1 MRRRQVFLAITFV
14 VGPTNL
20 WSCWWWWW
28 WWFWVRP
35 PTPLPLVSS
44 FSTMLRLPC
53 FYLMKFLLSPYL
65 RCFRLSSINVNDQST
80 QKKFICLRS
89 FVASAKRLRDVDI
102 SGRLSNCNFFGWH
115 TIHNWFWRLVWSVM
129 RFSEK
134 RRSGSNDRTRF
145 GAYVTCA
152 VGSVT

>member
-20 WSCWWWWW
+20 WSCCCWWW

-102 SGRLSNCNFFGWH
+102 SGRQTANFLDGTQY
-115 TIHNWFWRLVWSVM
+115 TIGSGVWYGPSCDS
-129 RFSEK
+129 RKTS
-134 RRSGSNDRTRF
+134 
-145 GAYVTCA
+145 
-152 VGSVT
+152 